1 MILLI
6 ARSDSS
12 LKISL
17 ARRTIKVNCGVT
29 CPRCPTPLTVSEG
42 RGEVIA
48 GARAKHIRWWLNNA
62 LPRTLAAAILVYLHG
77 LGRPADQLVHHLGLG
92 RSHPELVSRFLCLPS
107 RSCWLLLHHLLI
119 CSCTSR

>member
-6 ARSDSS
+6 ACSDGS

-17 ARRTIKVNCGVT
+17 ARSTIKVNSGVT
-29 CPRCPTPLTVSEG
+29 RPRCPTPLTVSEG

-48 GARAKHIRWWLNNA
+48 RARAKHIRWWLNNS

-77 LGRPADQLVHHLGLG
+77 FSRPANQLVHHLGLG
-92 RSHPELVSRFLCLPS
+92 RSHPELVSRLLCLPS
-107 RSCWLLLHHLLI
+107 WSCWLLLHHLLI